1 MVFLGDFLRVLNV
14 VLAAGMLA
22 IGLFQLWLSF
32 FGFSRQEKDY
42 QDHDPESRF
51 LILVPAHNEEQ
62 VIGDIVR
69 CLQNMDYPKELYD
82 FYVIADNCTDRTA
95 EKARALGADVIETRR
110 THSDEPTGKP
120 QALRKALASLGDY
133 AGKYDLLMIFDA
145 DNLMDSWMLKEVNSQ
160 WVDKEHP
167 DFIQCYL
174 GAKNKEGVV
183 AWCYYTGYTLTNRF
197 FQLAKYRRG
206 LNCSIGGTGFAIS
219 TEYLK
224 ERGGWSCVSLTE
236 DFEIQVEATL
246 AGKRVLWNHHARVYD
261 EKPTSLKASIRQ
273 KIRWGQGHWY
283 VCLHNTRAA
292 FRALR
297 EGTIGVREWFSTMT
311 YMYSLSV
318 YVVAL
323 IQGLITALLYAVP
336 SLGGHWF
343 SEVPVLTFWGYFLF
357 AYSYLFLFYAADW
370 VDNAIRFSPRTL
382 PMMVFSSLVNLV
394 ISCFNQIVGL
404 IRCGDQKTWVKTE
417 HTLCRKKL
425 NVPLQPHRLSPRMER
440 AR

>member
-1 MVFLGDFLRVLNV
+1 MLFWGDCLRGLS
-14 VLAAGMLA
+14 LILTAAMLA

-32 FGFSRQEKDY
+32 FGYSRNEKDY
-42 QDHDPESRF
+42 QDHDAKSRF

-82 FYVIADNCTDRTA
+82 FYIIADNCTDNTA
-95 EKARALGADVIETRR
+95 QRARELGAQVIETER
-110 THSDEPTGKP
+110 TRPDEPTGKP
-120 QALRKALASLGDY
+120 RALRKALERLGNY
-133 AGKYDLLMIFDA
+133 AEKYDLLMIFDA
-145 DNLMDSWMLKEVNSQ
+145 DNLMDPWMLKEVNSQ
-160 WVDKEHP
+160 WIDKDHP

-174 GAKNKEGVV
+174 GAKNKEGLV

-219 TEYLK
+219 TQYLK

-246 AGKRVLWNHHARVYD
+246 AGRRVLWNHQARVYD
-261 EKPTSLKASIRQ
+261 EKPTSLRASIRQ
-273 KIRWGQGHWY
+273 KIRWGQGHWF
-283 VCLHNTRAA
+283 VCLRNTRGA
-292 FRALR
+292 FQALR
-297 EGTIGVREWFSTMT
+297 NGTIGLREWFSTMT

-323 IQGLITALLYAVP
+323 IQLIITALLSAIP
-336 SLGGHWF
+336 SLGGHMF
-343 SEVPVLTFWGYFLF
+343 GEVPLLTFMGYFLF
-357 AYSYLFLFYAADW
+357 AYSYLFLFYVADW
-370 VDNAIRFSPRTL
+370 QDNKIPFSLRTL
-382 PMMVFSSLVNLV
+382 PIMIGSSVVNVV

-404 IRCGDQKTWVKTE
+404 IRCGDQNTWVKTE
-417 HTLCRKKL
+417 HSLSRKKL
-425 NVPLQPHRLSPRMER
+425 GRLAQPKRLNPHIER